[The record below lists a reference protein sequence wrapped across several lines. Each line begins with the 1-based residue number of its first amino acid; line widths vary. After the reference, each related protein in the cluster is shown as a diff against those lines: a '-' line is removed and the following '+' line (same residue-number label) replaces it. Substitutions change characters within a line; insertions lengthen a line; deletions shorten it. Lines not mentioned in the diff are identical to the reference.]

1 MYLQGIEILS
11 GFTANEFGI
20 KVRYQPSG
28 TKTKM
33 GKEGLKLLLDV
44 KSEVLERV
52 DVCHPTVSISEDKAI
67 VEVSN
72 GDIWPKDN
80 VHMDDFTK
88 MGRTNYRSCIPQSL
102 LKSGTI
108 T

>member
-1 MYLQGIEILS
+1 MPFYQTVFILLVGRGCVNMYLQGIEILS

-52 DVCHPTVSISEDKAI
+52 DVYVI
-67 VEVSN
+67 
-72 GDIWPKDN
+72 
-80 VHMDDFTK
+80 
-88 MGRTNYRSCIPQSL
+88 L
-102 LKSGTI
+102 LYLSVKI
-108 T
+108 RP